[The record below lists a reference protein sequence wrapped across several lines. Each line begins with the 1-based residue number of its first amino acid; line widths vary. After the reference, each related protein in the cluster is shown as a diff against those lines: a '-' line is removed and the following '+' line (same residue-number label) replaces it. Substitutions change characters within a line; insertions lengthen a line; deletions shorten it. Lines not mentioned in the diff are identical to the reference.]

1 MYSHL
6 QKDLHNVI
14 ARLAKSAEAI
24 SQMSMRLPRFARN
37 DGQNSILVYVV
48 NYSCPI
54 YFTLQNLWILRG
66 AGFPTKSSIWLG
78 ENLLG
83 DKSLMNQATT
93 KVWG

>member
-66 AGFPTKSSIWLG
+66 PVSQP
-78 ENLLG
+78 NLRFG
-83 DKSLMNQATT
+83 WVRIYWAIRA
-93 KVWG
+93 